1 MNYTLGHYIDENER
15 AEILRTATDDSMRRK
30 LQAKILTNN
39 CLVKFRGWD
48 GENPNAKNRKRVIES
63 IKRGQLFFS
72 TALGY
77 NDPYDTLMY
86 IDKEGLLNFI
96 ERALAVQM
104 PAYIESQKTRNFCA
118 GCFAQM
124 YNTLQSRQQF
134 VRYLDGEIEKIKN
147 SIHDNIKG
155 ICLSWNYLSTLMW
168 AHYARD
174 HTGVALL
181 YDTKELEYAQCC
193 TSSGKVLP
201 EEKFELHPIKYDT
214 KRPDATVFIHDYLL
228 SEATGGRP
236 VTHAGDILSP
246 PDYKVIEDI
255 VLTKDVVW
263 RYEKEVRLIPHVLD
277 FKHISSAA
285 YLDIKPKAIILGAK
299 ISNRDKDA
307 IIKAAAE
314 AGNII
319 LYEAWLN
326 DSQPGYQIAFQECG
340 L

>member
-15 AEILRTATDDSMRRK
+15 AEILRTAPDDPMRRK

-104 PAYIESQKTRNFCA
+104 PAYIESQKTKNFCA

-124 YNTLQSRQQF
+124 YNTLQPRQQF

-155 ICLSWNYLSTLMW
+155 ICLSRNYLSTLMW

-201 EEKFELHPIKYDT
+201 EEK
-214 KRPDATVFIHDYLL
+214 V
-228 SEATGGRP
+228 
-236 VTHAGDILSP
+236 
-246 PDYKVIEDI
+246 
-255 VLTKDVVW
+255 
-263 RYEKEVRLIPHVLD
+263 
-277 FKHISSAA
+277 
-285 YLDIKPKAIILGAK
+285 
-299 ISNRDKDA
+299 
-307 IIKAAAE
+307 
-314 AGNII
+314 
-319 LYEAWLN
+319 
-326 DSQPGYQIAFQECG
+326 
-340 L
+340 